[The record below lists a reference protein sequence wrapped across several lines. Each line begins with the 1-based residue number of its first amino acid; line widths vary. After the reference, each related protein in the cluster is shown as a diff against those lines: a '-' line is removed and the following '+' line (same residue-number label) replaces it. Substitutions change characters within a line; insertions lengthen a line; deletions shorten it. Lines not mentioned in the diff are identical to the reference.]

1 MQSQEDES
9 ARQAFGRVIRAL
21 RHEVGISQEE
31 LAERAGLHRTYISMV
46 ERGIKT
52 PTVVTLVDL
61 ARAVGMQTGELMT
74 LFDREIAA
82 SEATAKNAS
91 RARGRHSRGGGS
103 ASS

>member
-1 MQSQEDES
+1 MQSHEDEI

-31 LAERAGLHRTYISMV
+31 LADRAGLHRTYISMV

-52 PTVVTLVDL
+52 PTVVTLVEL

-74 LFDREIAA
+74 LFDHELAA
-82 SEATAKNAS
+82 GAANAKTS
-91 RARGRHSRGGGS
+91 ARGKRRHNTAGE
-103 ASS
+103 AVSS

>member
-1 MQSQEDES
+1 MQSHEDEI

-31 LAERAGLHRTYISMV
+31 LADRAGLHRTYISMV

-52 PTVVTLVDL
+52 PTVVTLVEL

-74 LFDREIAA
+74 LFDQELATTATTAENPARARQHTSRGKAA
-82 SEATAKNAS
+82 SV
-91 RARGRHSRGGGS
+91 
-103 ASS
+103 